1 MTATPDACA
10 DLPIFDVL
18 PALLDT
24 LRTARRVVLSAPP
37 GAGKTTRV
45 PLALLEQA
53 SPRRRVLMLEPR
65 RLAAR
70 AAARHMAALLGE
82 APGRRIGYQMRME
95 HCAGPETAVLVV
107 TEGVLTRMLR
117 DTPDLPDVGWILFDE
132 FHERSLQA
140 DLGLALALECQD
152 TLRDAN
158 NPLRLLVMSAT
169 LDTAPLTRLL
179 ADADGTPCP
188 LIRSEGRQWPVAVR
202 YLPQPAKDGLRLV
215 PASVAATVRQALHD
229 ESGSLLVFL
238 PGSGEIRAVAALL
251 DPPPPGVRVYPLY
264 GDLPPAVQDEA
275 IRPAPPGVRKVVLAT
290 SIAES
295 SLTIEGVRVVI
306 DSGLSR
312 SSRFD
317 PATGMSRLVTGRVSL
332 AGAEQRRGRAGRLDP
347 GVCWRLWAQEEEQG
361 LRAFPRPEILEAD
374 LADLRLELAL
384 WGLDDP
390 AALRWL
396 DSPPQEAFNQA
407 TRLLIDLG
415 ALEAE
420 TRPPH
425 RLRPT
430 AHGLAMAALPLHPR
444 LAHMLL
450 TAFQEGL
457 AEPACL
463 LAAMTGERDVLRGG
477 EEARSVDIRLR
488 LARLAGTP
496 RHRLRVLADRL
507 RRTLARHAG
516 AGPQQLSLN
525 EGLELTGLALAA
537 AYPERVAMRRPGS
550 GRGQYLMVNGKG
562 AMLDPADALADTPF
576 LAVGEVDG
584 AAACV
589 RVFQAA
595 PLDRTDLD
603 LLFGARC
610 QRLTEVAWNARE
622 EAAEACQR
630 LRLGALVLETRP
642 LPTPD
647 LDALAGAVL
656 TGIRAL
662 GLACLPWTEELLEW
676 RTRVLFLRCL
686 EPAVWPDTRDAAL
699 LDALDDW
706 LAPFLSGISRRSQFD
721 KIPLQAALHGLLPA
735 PQQRELAT
743 RLDRLAPTHLTV
755 PTGSRIRLTYP
766 RELLTCEKLPALPEP
781 PVLAVKLQE
790 LFGQTEQPRVA
801 DGRVPVRL
809 HLLSPAGRPLQIT
822 SDLAGFWRNAY
833 PAVRAEM
840 RGRYPRHPW
849 PEDPLAAAPTRRAKP
864 RG

>member
-10 DLPIFDVL
+10 DLPIAEVL
-18 PALLDT
+18 PELLNT
-24 LRTARRVVLSAPP
+24 LQTSRRVVLSAPP

-45 PLALLEQA
+45 PLALLQWA
-53 SPRRRVLMLEPR
+53 SPKRRVLMLEPR

-95 HCAGPETAVLVV
+95 RCAGPETAVLVV

-117 DTPDLPDVGWILFDE
+117 DEPDLPDVGWLIFDE

-152 TLRDAN
+152 TLRDPA
-158 NPLRLLVMSAT
+158 NPLHLLVMSAT
-169 LDTAPLTRLL
+169 LDTAPLTHLL
-179 ADADGTPCP
+179 AGTDGAPCP
-188 LIRSEGRQWPVAVR
+188 LIRSEGRQWPVSVR
-202 YLPQPAKDGLRLV
+202 YMPQPAKDGLR
-215 PASVAATVRQALHD
+215 PAPAGVAAAVRQALR
-229 ESGSLLVFL
+229 EETGSLLVFL
-238 PGSGEIRAVAALL
+238 PGAGEIRAVAGLL
-251 DPPPPGVRVYPLY
+251 DPPPPGVRIHPLY
-264 GDLPPAVQDEA
+264 GDLPPAAQDDA

-332 AGAEQRRGRAGRLDP
+332 AGAEQRRGRAGRLEP
-347 GVCWRLWAQEEEQG
+347 GVCWRLWAKEEEQG

-384 WGLDDP
+384 WGIDDP
-390 AALRWL
+390 ATLRWL
-396 DSPPQEAFNQA
+396 DCPPQEAFNQA
-407 TRLLIDLG
+407 TRLLGDLG
-415 ALEAE
+415 ALEPDV
-420 TRPPH
+420 RPPH

-430 AHGLAMAALPLHPR
+430 PHGLAMAALPLHPR

-450 TAFQEGL
+450 AALHEGL

-463 LAAMTGERDVLRGG
+463 LAAMAGERDVLRG
-477 EEARSVDIRLR
+477 EDAARSADIRPR
-488 LARLAGTP
+488 LARLASTP
-496 RHRLRVLADRL
+496 HHRLRVLADRL
-507 RRTLARHAG
+507 RRTLNGHAG
-516 AGPQQLSLN
+516 PIPQQLPLR
-525 EGLELTGLALAA
+525 EGLELAGLALAA
-537 AYPERVAMRRPGS
+537 AYPERVAMRRPGTA
-550 GRGQYLMVNGKG
+550 RGQYLMVNGKG
-562 AMLDPADALADTPF
+562 AMLDPTDPLADSPF

-584 AAACV
+584 AASCV

-595 PLDRTDLD
+595 PLDRADLD
-603 LLFGARC
+603 LLFGSRC
-610 QRLTEVAWNARE
+610 QRSIDVSWNPRE
-622 EAAEACQR
+622 EAAQACQR
-630 LRLGALVLETRP
+630 LRLGPLVLETRP
-642 LPTPD
+642 LATPD
-647 LDALAGAVL
+647 PDALASAVL
-656 TGIRAL
+656 TGIRSL
-662 GLACLPWTEELLEW
+662 GLTCLPWTDELQEW

-686 EPAVWPDTRDAAL
+686 EPDSWPDTRDTAL
-699 LDALDDW
+699 LANLEVW
-706 LAPFLSGISRRSQFD
+706 LAPFLAGVTRRSQFGR
-721 KIPLQAALHGLLPA
+721 IPLQAALHELLPA
-735 PQQRELAT
+735 PEQRELTA
-743 RLDRLAPTHLTV
+743 RLDRLAPTHLTM
-755 PTGSRIRLTYP
+755 PTGSRIRLAYP
-766 RELLTCEKLPALPEP
+766 RELLTCQVLPDLPAS

-801 DGRVPVRL
+801 GGRIPVRL

-822 SDLAGFWRNAY
+822 SDLAGFWRNVY
-833 PAVRAEM
+833 PSVRSEM

-849 PEDPLAAAPTRRAKP
+849 PDDPLAAVPTRRAKP

>member
-1 MTATPDACA
+1 MTATPDVSA
-10 DLPIFDVL
+10 DLPVFDVL
-18 PALLDT
+18 PELLKT
-24 LRTARRVVLSAPP
+24 LQTARRVVLSAPP

-45 PLALLEQA
+45 PLALLPYA
-53 SPRRRVLMLEPR
+53 SPKRRVLMLEPR

-70 AAARHMAALLGE
+70 AAARHMAGLLDE
-82 APGRRIGYQMRME
+82 APGRRIGYQMRMDR
-95 HCAGPETAVLVV
+95 CCGPETAVLVV

-117 DTPDLPDVGWILFDE
+117 ETPDLPDVGWIIFDE

-140 DLGLALALECQD
+140 DLGLALALECQE
-152 TLRDAN
+152 TLREPG

-169 LDTAPLTRLL
+169 LDIAPLTTLL
-179 ADADGTPCP
+179 GETGSAPCP
-188 LIRSEGRQWPVAVR
+188 LIRSEGRQWPVDVR
-202 YLPQPAKDGLRLV
+202 YLPPPSKDGPRAQPAWL
-215 PASVAATVRQALHD
+215 AAVIRQALH
-229 ESGSLLVFL
+229 EETGSLLVFL
-238 PGSGEIRAVAALL
+238 PGSGEIRAVASLL
-251 DPPPPGVRVYPLY
+251 EPAPPGVRIHPLY
-264 GDLPPAVQDEA
+264 GDLPPAAQDEA

-306 DSGLSR
+306 DGGLSR
-312 SSRFD
+312 TARFD
-317 PATGMSRLVTGRVSL
+317 PATGMSRLVTERVSL
-332 AGAEQRRGRAGRLDP
+332 AGAEQRRGRAGRLEP
-347 GVCWRLWAQEEEQG
+347 GVCWRLWAREEEQG
-361 LRAFPRPEILEAD
+361 MRAFPRPEILEAD

-396 DSPPQEAFNQA
+396 DTPPQEAFSQA
-407 TRLLIDLG
+407 TRLLCDLG
-415 ALEAE
+415 ALEPDA
-420 TRPPH
+420 RQPH

-430 AHGLAMAALPLHPR
+430 PHGLDMAALPLHPR

-450 TAFQEGL
+450 ASFQQGL

-463 LAAMTGERDVLRGG
+463 LAAMAGERDIFRG
-477 EEARSVDIRLR
+477 EAARVTDIRLR
-488 LARLAGTP
+488 LARLAGMP
-496 RHRLRVLADRL
+496 QHRICTMAGRL
-507 RRTLARHAG
+507 RRLLAGRAR
-516 AGPQQLSLN
+516 GPQQLPLR
-525 EGLELTGLALAA
+525 EGLELAGLALAA

-562 AMLDPADALADTPF
+562 AMLDPADPLADSPF

-595 PLDRTDLD
+595 PLDRTDID
-603 LLFGARC
+603 TLFGARC
-610 QRLTEVAWNARE
+610 QRSAEVTWNPRE
-622 EAAEACQR
+622 EAVEACQK
-630 LRLGALVLETRP
+630 LRLGTLTLETRP
-642 LPTPD
+642 LATPD
-647 LDALAGAVL
+647 PDALASAVL

-676 RTRVLFLRCL
+676 RARVLFLRCL
-686 EPAVWPDTRDAAL
+686 EPDTWPDVRDAAL
-699 LDALDDW
+699 LDGLDDW
-706 LAPFLSGISRRSQFD
+706 LSPFLGGISRHSQFD
-721 KIPLQAALHGLLPA
+721 RIPLQAALHGLLPPLA
-735 PQQRELAT
+735 QRELSA

-755 PTGSRIRLTYP
+755 PTGSRIRLAYP
-766 RELLTCEKLPALPEP
+766 RALLTCDTLPALPEP
-781 PVLAVKLQE
+781 PILAVKLQE

-801 DGRVPVRL
+801 GGRIPVRL

-849 PEDPLAAAPTRRAKP
+849 PDDPLAAAPTRRAKP
-864 RG
+864 RS

>member
-1 MTATPDACA
+1 MTATPDVCA

-24 LRTARRVVLSAPP
+24 LRASRRVVLSAPP

-45 PLALLEQA
+45 PLALLAEA
-53 SPRRRVLMLEPR
+53 SPKRRVLMLEPR

-82 APGRRIGYQMRME
+82 TPGGRIGYQMRME
-95 HCAGPETAVLVV
+95 RCAGPKTTVLVV

-117 DTPDLPDVGWILFDE
+117 ETPDLPDVGWLIFDE

-152 TLRDAN
+152 TLRDSS
-158 NPLRLLVMSAT
+158 NPLHLLVMSAT
-169 LDTAPLTRLL
+169 LDTAPLTHLL
-179 ADADGTPCP
+179 AETDGTPCP
-188 LIRSEGRQWPVAVR
+188 LIRSEGRQWPVDVR
-202 YLPQPAKDGLRLV
+202 YLPQPRKDGLRLA
-215 PASVAATVRQALHD
+215 PASVAAAIRQALR
-229 ESGSLLVFL
+229 EETGSLLVFL
-238 PGSGEIRAVAALL
+238 PGAGEIRSVAALL
-251 DPPPPGVRVYPLY
+251 DPPLPGVRVHPLY
-264 GDLPPAVQDEA
+264 GDLPPAAQDDA
-275 IRPAPPGVRKVVLAT
+275 IQPAPPGVRKVVLAT

-306 DSGLSR
+306 DCGLSR

-332 AGAEQRRGRAGRLDP
+332 AGAEQRRGRAGRLEP
-347 GVCWRLWAQEEEQG
+347 GVCWRLWAKEEEQG

-396 DSPPQEAFNQA
+396 DTPPSEAFSQA
-407 TRLLIDLG
+407 TRLLLDLG
-415 ALEAE
+415 ALEPEA
-420 TRPPH
+420 RSPH

-430 AHGLAMAALPLHPR
+430 PHGLAMASLPLHPR

-450 TAFQEGL
+450 SAFHQGL

-463 LAAMTGERDVLRGG
+463 LAAMAGERDVLHG
-477 EEARSVDIRLR
+477 EDAARSIDIRPR
-488 LARLAGTP
+488 LTRLAGTP
-496 RHRLRVLADRL
+496 HHRVRALADRL
-507 RRTLARHAG
+507 RRTLIQHAG
-516 AGPQQLSLN
+516 SGPQQLPLH
-525 EGLELTGLALAA
+525 EGLELAGLALAA

-562 AMLDPADALADTPF
+562 ATLDPTDPLADSPF
-576 LAVGEVDG
+576 LAIGEVDG
-584 AAACV
+584 VASSV
-589 RVFQAA
+589 RVYQAA
-595 PLDRTDLD
+595 PLDRTDID
-603 LLFGARC
+603 LLFGPHCRRASSV
-610 QRLTEVAWNARE
+610 TWNPRE
-622 EAAEACQR
+622 EAVEACQN
-630 LRLGALVLETRP
+630 LRLGALTLETRP
-642 LPTPD
+642 LATPAP
-647 LDALAGAVL
+647 DAVIEAVL
-656 TGIRAL
+656 TGVRSL
-662 GLACLPWTEELLEW
+662 GLACLPWTEDLLEW

-686 EPAVWPDTRDAAL
+686 EPDVWPDTRDAAL
-699 LDALDDW
+699 LTALEDW
-706 LAPFLSGISRRSQFD
+706 LAPFLTGITRRSQFD
-721 KIPLQAALHGLLPA
+721 RIPLQSALHDLLP
-735 PQQRELAT
+735 PLTQHDLLA

-755 PTGSRIRLTYP
+755 PTGSRIRLAYP
-766 RELLTCEKLPALPEP
+766 RELLTCQALPDLPEA

-801 DGRVPVRL
+801 NGRIPVRL

-849 PEDPLAAAPTRRAKP
+849 PDDPLTATPTRRAKP
-864 RG
+864 RS